1 MQQSLNK
8 KVSIDEFNEVLSQKV
23 DFNALR
29 TSIESKANIND
40 LDQIRRMLDKVIKE
54 LEQRASYKEF
64 ESHIIF
70 TKNGL
75 EDLHKELLLK
85 ASIKD
90 LCTLLDQK
98 ANVDDVNQT
107 LSLV

>member
-1 MQQSLNK
+1 
-8 KVSIDEFNEVLSQKV
+8 
-23 DFNALR
+23 
-29 TSIESKANIND
+29 
-40 LDQIRRMLDKVIKE
+40 MLDKVFKE
-54 LEQRASYKEF
+54 LESKSSFKDLEG
-64 ESHIIF
+64 HVIF

-98 ANVDDVNQT
+98 ANVEDVNQT

>member
-1 MQQSLNK
+1 
-8 KVSIDEFNEVLSQKV
+8 
-23 DFNALR
+23 
-29 TSIESKANIND
+29 
-40 LDQIRRMLDKVIKE
+40 MLDKVFKE
-54 LEQRASYKEF
+54 LESKCGYKDL

-70 TKNGL
+70 TKNGM

-98 ANVDDVNQT
+98 ANVEDVN
-107 LSLV
+107 